1 MNRSRAHTAA
11 IEAPQEDLER
21 LTAHI
26 DAALDQAQTEGART
40 PAVLREIVLRPLA
53 KKIARL
59 DIPKQQQIEVILG
72 AIKTFD
78 AGWAKAL
85 VASPDTI
92 GRLLDLLK
100 SDGKTR
106 IKSPRRSRPGR
117 RAASGSKVADITRST
132 TLTQASAPSETRTDD
147 GMAYHENLWGPRN
160 D

>member
-11 IEAPQEDLER
+11 IEVQQEELER

-26 DAALDQAQTEGART
+26 EAALDQAQTEGART
-40 PAVLREIVLRPLA
+40 PAVLREMVLRPLA

-59 DIPKQQQIEVILG
+59 DMPRQRQIEAILE

-78 AGWAKAL
+78 AVWANAL

-106 IKSPRRSRPGR
+106 VKSPTRSRPAGR
-117 RAASGSKVADITRST
+117 AKRGSEVETAKAPNMLPQAPPTATMRS
-132 TLTQASAPSETRTDD
+132 DH
-147 GMAYHENLWGPRN
+147 GMAEYTNLWG
-160 D
+160 DAK